1 MGQRAST
8 GLSTCKFSWTFGSSS
23 LTDNYYCT
31 VNTFWCYVTPIVGA
45 WIADEFLG
53 RLATIQGAIA
63 FAMVGHIIIIISAI
77 PQVIVHPNG
86 SIACFAIGLVVFG
99 IGVGG
104 FK

>member
-1 MGQRAST
+1 MSDHLCLA
-8 GLSTCKFSWTFGSSS
+8 
-23 LTDNYYCT
+23 

-53 RLATIQGAIA
+53 RLATIQAAIA
-63 FAMVGHIIIIISAI
+63 FAMLGHIIIIISAI

-86 SIACFAIGLVVFG
+86 SIACFAIGLVIFG